1 MDTVAPRH
9 SPLQEQMLRHPH
21 LAEAVDAVH
30 GHPVLQPGRQADAP
44 VPKGSVKVEPLV
56 GGGGVY
62 GVLRAGVGQRIGA
75 ACIRHG
81 AGLAAVGQQPQA
93 VAGQVGRGGQLAG
106 HRRHLAA
113 NALGG

>member
-1 MDTVAPRH
+1 MDTVVPRH

-75 ACIRHG
+75 ACNRREQRTAERRAFRSVPKRGMPSAATSTRRCKEG
-81 AGLAAVGQQPQA
+81 ASCTVG
-93 VAGQVGRGGQLAG
+93 
-106 HRRHLAA
+106 
-113 NALGG
+113 